1 MATGDGSGL
10 GGHESESA
18 PDSDGAIGADAPA
31 AGPQGVPAALEGG
44 QVQVQARARP
54 MAPRHWQSNGA
65 IMLGAPRWAAAACP
79 GPPGVRLGTG
89 PPRVHSGPGP
99 LALSRRCLI

>member
-1 MATGDGSGL
+1 MAT

-44 QVQVQARARP
+44 QVQVQARRP
-54 MAPRHWQSNGA
+54 MAPRHWQSNGHGA
-65 IMLGAPRWAAAACP
+65 ITGMLGAPRRAAAACP

-99 LALSRRCLI
+99 LSRRCLI